1 MLGSADHAEPGGKE
15 SFHLPPDC
23 GLGASFFQNAV
34 IDGGRPLPLPRRGRR
49 GPQRKTRKHLRAE
62 GNSHPRFPPR
72 GIAAAA
78 YAKNVPL
85 AHFLNAAAPGES
97 AEGGYPT
104 FCPFWS
110 RPFSGKGPGAARVG
124 PSPVGQIKKGVPL
137 PRRPTGRMGRPV
149 SAPYGKEI
157 RAVFT
162 GAGSAPAPGGSSPR
176 PAPSSGASAGCGPR
190 RAGAPAPTPRL

>member
-1 MLGSADHAEPGGKE
+1 MAVRPSAYRKRKAPAWTRATTRVAPTGWAEQ
-15 SFHLPPDC
+15 S
-23 GLGASFFQNAV
+23 
-34 IDGGRPLPLPRRGRR
+34 PLPRRRRR
-49 GPQRKTRKHLRAE
+49 GPQRKTRKHLWAE
-62 GNSHPRFPPR
+62 GNRHPRFPPR

-124 PSPVGQIKKGVPL
+124 PLPARELQNDMWQFASHTQDTCTFKGH
-137 PRRPTGRMGRPV
+137 T
-149 SAPYGKEI
+149 
-157 RAVFT
+157 
-162 GAGSAPAPGGSSPR
+162 
-176 PAPSSGASAGCGPR
+176 
-190 RAGAPAPTPRL
+190 RLL